1 MTLDCRIKT
10 SEIELELSSDIYMLL
25 MSEEGIQD
33 GACLAVPR
41 RVKAKNKYMKTY
53 DKNKD
58 LLFLMYS
65 DENNLYEKAMS

>member
-10 SEIELELSSDIYMLL
+10 SEIELELLSDIYMLL

-33 GACLAVPR
+33 GVCLAVLR
-41 RVKAKNKYMKTY
+41 RVKAKNKYIKTY

-58 LLFLMYS
+58 LLFLM
-65 DENNLYEKAMS
+65 

>member
-10 SEIELELSSDIYMLL
+10 PEIELELLSDIYMLL
-25 MSEEGIQD
+25 VSEEGIQD
-33 GACLAVPR
+33 GVCLAVLR

>member
-10 SEIELELSSDIYMLL
+10 PEIESELLSDIYMLL
-25 MSEEGIQD
+25 VSEEGIQD
-33 GACLAVPR
+33 GVCLAVLR

-58 LLFLMYS
+58 LLFLM
-65 DENNLYEKAMS
+65 

>member
-10 SEIELELSSDIYMLL
+10 SEIELELLSDIYMLL

-33 GACLAVPR
+33 GVCLAVLR
-41 RVKAKNKYMKTY
+41 LVKAKNKYMKTY

-58 LLFLMYS
+58 LSFLMYS
-65 DENNLYEKAMS
+65 QENNLCEKAMS

>member
-10 SEIELELSSDIYMLL
+10 SEIELELLSDIYMLL

-33 GACLAVPR
+33 GVCLAVLR
-41 RVKAKNKYMKTY
+41 LVKAKNKYMKTY

-58 LLFLMYS
+58 LSFLMYS
-65 DENNLYEKAMS
+65 QENNLYEKAMS